1 MNSEDAKAWLGE
13 RVSRETLD
21 RLEIYHDLLLKW
33 QKTIN
38 LVAPA
43 TLDDA
48 WARHFVDSA
57 QLFELTPIGAKRWLD
72 LGSGGGF
79 PGLVVAAMGA
89 EGGSPLTVTLVES
102 DVRKCGFLREVARA
116 MGVKVNILSRRISEI
131 PQQSADVISAR
142 ALSGL
147 DKLIDHAKP
156 HFTADTRLLFP
167 KGSAWREE
175 LETLPERWQMICEPI
190 PSQTLSDAVILRFD
204 VGQLEGDA

>member
-1 MNSEDAKAWLGE
+1 MNNDDAKAWLGE

-21 RLEIYHDLLLKW
+21 RLEVYHALLLKW
-33 QKTIN
+33 QRTIN

-43 TLDDA
+43 SLDEA

-57 QLFELTPIGAKRWLD
+57 QLFEHMPQGATRWLD

-79 PGLVVAAMGA
+79 PGLVLAAMGA
-89 EGGSPLTVTLVES
+89 DTLTVTMVES
-102 DVRKCGFLREVARA
+102 DIRKCGFLREVARA

-131 PQQSADVISAR
+131 PVQTADVISAR

-147 DKLIDHAKP
+147 DKLLDHAKP
-156 HFTADTRLLFP
+156 HLTANTRLLFP

-175 LETLPERWQMICEPI
+175 LETLPPRWQMICEPI
-190 PSQTLSDAVILRFD
+190 PSLTHDDAVILKFD